1 MWLRLGPVLQSGEDA
16 VVALD
21 DPVLLNG
28 ERLNFSGGDGH
39 AETDL
44 QNPTTYWA
52 QHHNKNI
59 FVYSK
64 CPRRALML
72 CLCVNRQGLFMVM
85 VFTIMV
91 FPSFCDKLAQLL
103 NDYEH

>member
-16 VVALD
+16 IIALD

-44 QNPTTYWA
+44 QNPTTYQA
-52 QHHNKNI
+52 KHNKTKHDIYIPYTYLPLYN
-59 FVYSK
+59 V
-64 CPRRALML
+64 
-72 CLCVNRQGLFMVM
+72 
-85 VFTIMV
+85 
-91 FPSFCDKLAQLL
+91 
-103 NDYEH
+103 

>member
-1 MWLRLGPVLQSGEDA
+1 MVVWQGGNNVLPEALQWDDLMWLRLGPVLQSGEDA

-44 QNPTTYWA
+44 QNPTT
-52 QHHNKNI
+52 
-59 FVYSK
+59 F
-64 CPRRALML
+64 
-72 CLCVNRQGLFMVM
+72 
-85 VFTIMV
+85 
-91 FPSFCDKLAQLL
+91 
-103 NDYEH
+103 

>member
-21 DPVLLNG
+21 DPVLLDG

-44 QNPTTYWA
+44 QNPTTCRTNTA
-52 QHHNKNI
+52 
-59 FVYSK
+59 
-64 CPRRALML
+64 
-72 CLCVNRQGLFMVM
+72 RQNTTF
-85 VFTIMV
+85 I
-91 FPSFCDKLAQLL
+91 S
-103 NDYEH
+103 H